1 MCVCVCVCVVFRSV
15 DPAVAGKA
23 FKKLLPHLQRAVTA
37 PDILAT
43 ELYSDDIISEAT
55 MDVVLDSSG
64 CRTAAQRTIIMLR
77 DVQGWL
83 ERDGRNLSLLLPLLE
98 NSSALTHDF
107 ASRLRDSYRLC
118 EF

>member
-1 MCVCVCVCVVFRSV
+1 MCVVSRSV

-23 FKKLLPHLQRAVTA
+23 FKKLQSDLRKAITA
-37 PDILAT
+37 PTILAE

-107 ASRLRDSYRLC
+107 ASRLRESYRAC